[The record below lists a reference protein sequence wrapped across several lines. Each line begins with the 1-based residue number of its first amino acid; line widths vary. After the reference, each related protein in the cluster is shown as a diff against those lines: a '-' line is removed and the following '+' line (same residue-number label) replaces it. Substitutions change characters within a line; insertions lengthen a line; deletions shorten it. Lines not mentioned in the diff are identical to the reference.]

1 MRRAQVLLTSA
12 LLWATCSASAGIWEN
27 FYRGLDILSTPSGNP
42 VVQTTDGTRVN
53 GARSGRVRIVPN
65 GVVGKGYR
73 VEFDRSFGVD
83 TSGRPEVFRFAGLGE
98 ITLSGATQVT
108 AGYTRPIKGL
118 YFGESSF
125 TVNNLNYDMQAGAGF
140 QNARLTGTLN
150 ATGVVN
156 ANMLGFYEVTLNVS
170 NTNSQFTVDGALA
183 NDETNTNFDIGP
195 ISLKGNLFVDLVSGL
210 LANAGIEATDLQDL
224 FPGSPS
230 PWLDSLAP
238 VAIQESAA
246 NENLD
251 DRSRVT
257 SLLLRTVLAQDQAAA
272 SELIETLVA
281 SEGAALDLGDEA
293 AQAAPQ
299 AIPEAGTLTL
309 LMTGGTLVM
318 TRRRR

>member
-1 MRRAQVLLTSA
+1 MRRAQALLISA
-12 LLWATCSASAGIWEN
+12 LLMVPCSASGGIWEN
-27 FYRGLDILSTPSGNP
+27 FYRGLDILSTPSGSP
-42 VVQTTDGTRVN
+42 LIQTSDGTRVN
-53 GARSGRVRIVPN
+53 GARSGRVRIVQN

-83 TSGRPEVFRFAGLGE
+83 TTGRPEVFRFAGLGE
-98 ITLSGATQVT
+98 ITLSGSTQVT
-108 AGYTRPIKGL
+108 AGYTRPVKGL

-125 TVNNLNYDMQAGAGF
+125 TVNNLNYDMQAGAGL

-150 ATGVVN
+150 ATGVLN
-156 ANMLGFYEVTLNVS
+156 ANMLGFYELTLNVR

-195 ISLKGNLFVDLVSGL
+195 ISLKGNLFVDLVSGV

-230 PWLDSLAP
+230 PWLDALAP
-238 VAIQESAA
+238 VAIQENAA
-246 NENLD
+246 NANLD

-272 SELIETLVA
+272 SELMETLVA
-281 SEGAALDLGDEA
+281 TDGAALDLGGEP
-293 AQAAPQ
+293 AQTTPRAV
-299 AIPEAGTLTL
+299 PEAGTLTL
-309 LMTGGTLVM
+309 FAAGGTLVLS
-318 TRRRR
+318 RRRR